1 MDISDRRVIV
11 DHKRIEVS
19 GARSRTAVFALLAI
33 LMGVAVAILGPVAAI
48 VPIVI
53 DGAHQST
60 AVFEFVE
67 RHRS

>member
-19 GARSRTAVFALLAI
+19 GSGRRTAIFAALAI
-33 LMGVAVAILGPVAAI
+33 LMGIAVAILGPIAAI
-48 VPIVI
+48 IPIVI